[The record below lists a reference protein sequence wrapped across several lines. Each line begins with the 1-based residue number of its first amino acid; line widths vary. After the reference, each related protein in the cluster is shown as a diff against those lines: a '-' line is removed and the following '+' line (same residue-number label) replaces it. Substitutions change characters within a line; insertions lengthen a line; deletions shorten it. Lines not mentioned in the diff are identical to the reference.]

1 MKIEENIIT
10 YWFVLQCY
18 ELFCPTIL
26 SSQVPKRTTDPVGKA
41 NGFLKMVLSFELLA
55 YAHFMTDVMKV
66 LSTLTL
72 FLPYEQAIWGLFKGS
87 YNNCC
92 SGTIQKQVRK
102 VLEFI

>member
-1 MKIEENIIT
+1 MLWI
-10 YWFVLQCY
+10 
-18 ELFCPTIL
+18 IL
-26 SSQVPKRTTDPVGKA
+26 SYNTFQLTHTSQVPKRTTDAVGKA

-66 LSTLTL
+66 LSTLSL
-72 FLPYEQAIWGLFKGS
+72 VLPYEQAIWGLFKGS